1 MVNVSIIRSLC
12 LERGV
17 KLVFLIE
24 KLGLKSR
31 TYFQDIEKSGRD
43 IPTERLE
50 TIADLLDTTVEY
62 LTDQT
67 DDPSPKQKKPAA
79 ISDELWDMIQND
91 PKAIALLEMVLKM
104 SPEQRDKFEKFL
116 EGI

>member
-1 MVNVSIIRSLC
+1 MVNVSKIRELC
-12 LERGV
+12 SERGI

-43 IPTERLE
+43 IPLDRLE
-50 TIADLLDTTVEY
+50 IIADTLGTTVEY

-67 DDPSPKQKKPAA
+67 DDPSKKEKPSF
-79 ISDELWDMIQND
+79 ISDETWTKMKND
-91 PKAIALLEMVLKM
+91 PSALKLLEVILNM
-104 SPEQRDKFEKFL
+104 SREQRSKL
-116 EGI
+116 EELLGEM

>member
-1 MVNVSIIRSLC
+1 MVNVSKIRDLC
-12 LERGV
+12 SERGI

-43 IPTERLE
+43 ISLDRLE
-50 TIADLLDTTVEY
+50 IIADTLGTTVEY

-67 DDPSPKQKKPAA
+67 DDPSKEKKPDA
-79 ISDELWDMIQND
+79 ISDELWNMIQSD
-91 PKAIALLEMVLKM
+91 PKALVLLEMILKM
-104 SPEQRDKFEKFL
+104 TPEQRDKFEKIL
-116 EGI
+116 EEM

>member
-1 MVNVSIIRSLC
+1 MVNVAKIRTLC
-12 LERGV
+12 SERGI

-43 IPTERLE
+43 IPLDRLE
-50 TIADLLDTTVEY
+50 VIAETLDTTVEY

-67 DDPSPKQKKPAA
+67 DDPGKEKKPAA
-79 ISDELWDMIQND
+79 ISDELWNMIQND
-91 PKAIALLEMVLKM
+91 PKAITLLEMILKM

-116 EGI
+116 EEM

>member
-1 MVNVSIIRSLC
+1 MVNVSKIRDLC
-12 LERGV
+12 SERGI

-43 IPTERLE
+43 ISLDRLE
-50 TIADLLDTTVEY
+50 IIADTLGTTVEY

-67 DDPSPKQKKPAA
+67 DDPSKEKKPSF
-79 ISDELWDMIQND
+79 ISDETWTKIKND
-91 PKAIALLEMVLKM
+91 PSALKLLEMILKM
-104 SPEQRDKFEKFL
+104 SPEQRDKFEKIL
-116 EGI
+116 EEM